1 MLNSNSSLLIFVLMI
16 LVTSCDNNQRRKAVN
31 HEPINYYIEQYEDSI
46 EMDDVFEPSEDDRF
60 KTALNYLKSTYEKD
74 ELIDTV
80 YIIQSDTFHI
90 KLRYFC
96 LKNQELRVPHNY
108 YVSYLNDDF
117 VTHDFSIDLVVL
129 KNKEVYFN
137 DRYLK
142 ESFFSQLEN
151 SEGNVSDLALLM

>member
-80 YIIQSDTFHI
+80 
-90 KLRYFC
+90 
-96 LKNQELRVPHNY
+96 
-108 YVSYLNDDF
+108 
-117 VTHDFSIDLVVL
+117 
-129 KNKEVYFN
+129 
-137 DRYLK
+137 
-142 ESFFSQLEN
+142 
-151 SEGNVSDLALLM
+151 